1 MNFSYT
7 SHLPQ
12 HTAVPSRQQ
21 AMDRMAPLPGAQ
33 FGAAYADN
41 ANAFAAEGLDAYNR
55 SADQANFSY
64 AANAHQGQQGLAL
77 QGLQNMAGEQ
87 QRAQQFDT
95 GRLQTMLGA
104 LRGLM

>member
-1 MNFSYT
+1 MNLAYNT
-7 SHLPQ
+7 QLPQ
-12 HTAVPSRQQ
+12 RTAVPSRQEATQ
-21 AMDRMAPLPGAQ
+21 RMAPLPGAQ

-41 ANAFAAEGLDAYNR
+41 ANALSSEGMDAYNR

-77 QGLQNMAGEQ
+77 QGLQNMAAEQ
-87 QRAQQFDT
+87 QRAQQFDNS
-95 GRLQTMLGA
+95 RLQTMLGA

>member
-1 MNFSYT
+1 MNLTYNT
-7 SHLPQ
+7 NLPQ
-12 HTAVPSRQQ
+12 RTAVPSRQQ
-21 AMDRMAPLPGAQ
+21 ATQRMTPLPGAQ

-41 ANAFAAEGLDAYNR
+41 ANAFATEGMDAYNR

-77 QGLQNMAGEQ
+77 QGLQNMADEQ
-87 QRAQQFDT
+87 QRSQQLGT
-95 GRLQTMLGA
+95 ARLQTMMGA